1 MPMHVMNWPD
11 TFQTLPK
18 SVLDTCAS
26 GQGTLHTQSLRK
38 PSQHHSQ
45 MLWQSLGRKQIKS
58 RSHHRITKACPN
70 LLWTLGLLTGKSQA
84 WSAWLFMPG
93 DAGARVRCGKEP
105 WCIPLMLPKS
115 RDVALETSEKPRV
128 MTGHCSIDA
137 MICSYSGI
145 LVLSPCTIRR
155 SSPKM
160 LSSDM
165 STALRWKLKCSIQM
179 IGVYS
184 VNQQVEKSAKETTQQ
199 KSKPQKA
206 QQEIRL
212 YKKQKMI
219 ANEVHTQKQKNCR
232 KKKEENRKV
241 ICFAFRALFAFL
253 LLVSYVLRF
262 LHVLAE
268 LVLDLLFPISFFSF
282 SLQFVQM
289 AFHPKRLSQDHLMNW
304 SGLARHR
311 KCPSRPEDLVWGSL
325 EELKNFRGKA
335 CKPSVC
341 CRNLT
346 NKLFWLA
353 IYVLYRP
360 DTEKIWHRD
369 DIIRAGRF
377 REVLATKFRA
387 NQTKAWPRHWQAI
400 KSETWR
406 HSYDRLL
413 F

>member
-1 MPMHVMNWPD
+1 
-11 TFQTLPK
+11 
-18 SVLDTCAS
+18 
-26 GQGTLHTQSLRK
+26 
-38 PSQHHSQ
+38 
-45 MLWQSLGRKQIKS
+45 
-58 RSHHRITKACPN
+58 
-70 LLWTLGLLTGKSQA
+70 
-84 WSAWLFMPG
+84 MPG

-289 AFHPKRLSQDHLMNW
+289 AFHPKRLSQDHLMN
-304 SGLARHR
+304 
-311 KCPSRPEDLVWGSL
+311 
-325 EELKNFRGKA
+325 
-335 CKPSVC
+335 
-341 CRNLT
+341 
-346 NKLFWLA
+346 
-353 IYVLYRP
+353 
-360 DTEKIWHRD
+360 
-369 DIIRAGRF
+369 
-377 REVLATKFRA
+377 
-387 NQTKAWPRHWQAI
+387 
-400 KSETWR
+400 
-406 HSYDRLL
+406 
-413 F
+413 

>member
-70 LLWTLGLLTGKSQA
+70 LLWTLGLLTGESQA

-199 KSKPQKA
+199 KANHKKHSRKYDFTKSKKWLQTKCT
-206 QQEIRL
+206 
-212 YKKQKMI
+212 
-219 ANEVHTQKQKNCR
+219 HTFVRTAEKR
-232 KKKEENRKV
+232 KR
-241 ICFAFRALFAFL
+241 
-253 LLVSYVLRF
+253 
-262 LHVLAE
+262 
-268 LVLDLLFPISFFSF
+268 
-282 SLQFVQM
+282 Q
-289 AFHPKRLSQDHLMNW
+289 
-304 SGLARHR
+304 
-311 KCPSRPEDLVWGSL
+311 
-325 EELKNFRGKA
+325 
-335 CKPSVC
+335 
-341 CRNLT
+341 
-346 NKLFWLA
+346 
-353 IYVLYRP
+353 
-360 DTEKIWHRD
+360 TEK
-369 DIIRAGRF
+369 
-377 REVLATKFRA
+377 
-387 NQTKAWPRHWQAI
+387 
-400 KSETWR
+400 
-406 HSYDRLL
+406 
-413 F
+413 